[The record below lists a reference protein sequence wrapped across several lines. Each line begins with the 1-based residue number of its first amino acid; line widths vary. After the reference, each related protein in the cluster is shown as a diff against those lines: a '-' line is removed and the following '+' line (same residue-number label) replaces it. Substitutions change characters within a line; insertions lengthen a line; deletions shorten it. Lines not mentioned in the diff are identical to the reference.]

1 MGIWIKHFENIN
13 LSMGFEWIS
22 LRIRTGTW
30 ESRPIPR
37 ATDTAF
43 SFKYLITHLEICFD
57 IFLKF
62 YLFDFFFDK
71 KHLLGYDLM
80 RG

>member
-13 LSMGFEWIS
+13 LSMSFEWIS

-30 ESRPIPR
+30 ERHPIPR

-57 IFLKF
+57 MFFNFI
-62 YLFDFFFDK
+62 YLIFFDK
-71 KHLLGYDLM
+71 KYLLGYDLM

>member
-13 LSMGFEWIS
+13 LSMSLEWIS

-57 IFLKF
+57 MFFNFI
-62 YLFDFFFDK
+62 YLIFFDK
-71 KHLLGYDLM
+71 KYLLGYDLM

>member
-13 LSMGFEWIS
+13 LSMSFEWIS

-57 IFLKF
+57 MFFNFI
-62 YLFDFFFDK
+62 YLIFFDK
-71 KHLLGYDLM
+71 KYLLGYDLM